1 MGVLDKVVDAASK
14 MGSKVA
20 TAPSSEAAGI
30 KAKSDNVRDYM
41 NATAKEPDAP
51 KADPVTSEKDKL
63 HPTSKYGDNAG
74 EKRIDVSDMTKPLVQ
89 SFKKGTV
96 HVPKTGLAKVH
107 KGEAVIPAKENP
119 LSDMYA
125 GVKSMG
131 KDKTDNSSAKPADLA
146 AAQATPGTSTSTGGA
161 TATRN
166 TGAATGGAVT
176 ITMSG
181 SSSTDTSTTTG
192 AGAGKGAAKD
202 KSKGGADDKTPHVY
216 NITVN
221 STGKSGDAIDGDR
234 SGAPDDDLPSHE
246 KGIDYVPKTGPA
258 ILHQGEKVVPAKEN
272 KVDKT
277 YDLVKG
283 MGKHEAA
290 PKKEIAHIKTSKAHG
305 GGYVHE
311 HHHTRP
317 EHHPVEHHVS
327 KDQDAMVDHMMQ
339 HMGDQNPGEA
349 DADAGQSGVPVAPPA
364 AGAAPVAPPMAT
376 PGA

>member
-74 EKRIDVSDMTKPLVQ
+74 EQRINTSTYDNPLIK
-89 SFKKGTV
+89 SYKKGT
-96 HVPKTGLAKVH
+96 
-107 KGEAVIPAKENP
+107 
-119 LSDMYA
+119 
-125 GVKSMG
+125 
-131 KDKTDNSSAKPADLA
+131 
-146 AAQATPGTSTSTGGA
+146 
-161 TATRN
+161 
-166 TGAATGGAVT
+166 
-176 ITMSG
+176 
-181 SSSTDTSTTTG
+181 
-192 AGAGKGAAKD
+192 
-202 KSKGGADDKTPHVY
+202 
-216 NITVN
+216 
-221 STGKSGDAIDGDR
+221 
-234 SGAPDDDLPSHE
+234 
-246 KGIDYVPKTGPA
+246 DYVPKTGPA
-258 ILHQGEKVVPAKEN
+258 ILHQGEKVIPAKDNKVDN

-364 AGAAPVAPPMAT
+364 AGAAPAAPPMAA